1 MIWILHNNVLSDLRG
16 PDRAPQ
22 VARWLASRPDESL
35 FLSVI
40 TLGEVERGIAL
51 QERTDSGFATDLR
64 R

>member
-1 MIWILHNNVLSDLRG
+1 MIYLLDTNVLSALRR

-22 VARWLASRPDESL
+22 VARWLADKPDDSL

-51 QERTDSGFATDLR
+51 QSPR
-64 R
+64 